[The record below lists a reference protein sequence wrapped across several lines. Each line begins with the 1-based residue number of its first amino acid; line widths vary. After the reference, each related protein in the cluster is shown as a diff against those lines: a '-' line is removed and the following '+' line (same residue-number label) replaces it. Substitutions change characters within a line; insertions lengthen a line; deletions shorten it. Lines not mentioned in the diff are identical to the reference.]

1 MQAVVGR
8 GGVEELKPILPGAR
22 GPAVEDIQRRLLV
35 LGYDLGRTGV
45 DGVFLGMT
53 RDAVI
58 AFQTQH
64 NLSEDGVVGEE
75 TWSALVDETFTLGDR
90 MLYLRLPHFHGRDVR
105 ELQQALSTLG
115 FSCNTVDG
123 IFGRF
128 TEQAVREFQRNCGQP
143 GDGIAGPDTVRALMG
158 LRHVWEGKAAPV
170 PAGPDRDLQRTLEP
184 LTRTAVE
191 VGVFDGLVVE
201 STERRTATEITA
213 RLVNLVQASDDRA
226 LLWTTDATSVHPQP
240 EIVIELGAGED
251 FVAPG
256 TPVVSL
262 GDDGPDA
269 LAGRIL
275 TALAVTDSPCKRLV
289 VDVGSPTMDEQTL
302 QRSAV
307 RLLDALCAAL
317 A

>member
-1 MQAVVGR
+1 M
-8 GGVEELKPILPGAR
+8 KPILPGAR
-22 GPAVEDIQRRLLV
+22 GPAVEDIQKRLLM
-35 LGYDLGRTGV
+35 LDYDLGRTGV

-64 NLSEDGVVGEE
+64 GLSEDGVVGEE
-75 TWSALVDETFTLGDR
+75 TWSALVDETFMLGDR

-115 FSCNTVDG
+115 FSCNAVDG

-158 LRHVWEGKAAPV
+158 LRHVWEGKGAPV
-170 PAGPDRDLQRTLEP
+170 PSGVGRDIQCTLEP

-191 VGVFDGLVVE
+191 VEVCDGLAVE
-201 STERRTATEITA
+201 SKERRTATEIA
-213 RLVNLVQASDDRA
+213 GRLVNLVQASDDRA
-226 LLWTTDATSVHPQP
+226 LLWPATATTVYPQP
-240 EIVIELGAGED
+240 DIVIALGVGED
-251 FVAPG
+251 IAAPG

-269 LAGRIL
+269 LAGRLL
-275 TALAVTDSPCKRLV
+275 TALAVTDSPRKRLV
-289 VDVGSPTMDEQTL
+289 VDVGSPTMDEHTL